1 MKKIFNKL
9 KNIGFKQ
16 QIKLFAHFSIL
27 SLTLFFLSNN
37 SYIRKLNL
45 MYGDYLTNTTYK
57 SRNTE
62 NSKDFVIIEIDDES
76 FNYLAKSFGSMRI
89 SIAKILHTIKT
100 YKPKCIVVN
109 YLFYGKGLGVE
120 GIYLTA
126 AANSATPIIFRA
138 ELTDNG
144 EYFTP
149 IEAFTSRAPR
159 FGFLAL
165 IPSEDNIIRKI
176 KIKEVVKDFDEQL
189 DLSSQVANI
198 LNPDHYNKNYNRN
211 ELAIK
216 YSTSKQDITTIKAKE
231 LLLNK
236 NQKYNLQN
244 KIIIIDGTASIYQ
257 NETQTPIGILP
268 ESTILI
274 NAIKTLISNQVPHIF
289 MNKYIIL
296 FIIAVTIIL
305 FSFINFYF
313 SISTSALITLVS
325 MITTLF
331 GYETAF
337 RNNIILPYLP
347 FMLTMIL
354 PGIYFWF
361 LRYIS
366 LQKQSKELIRL
377 ATLDSLTGLYSFKY
391 FTFLLQRAFIK
402 QKNKDNH
409 LYLAAIKFNKN
420 SSSKDK
426 NFADLPVDFLKTI
439 GKTIRTTQGK
449 KAIHGFSND
458 NNVCYTAFQSFTK
471 DQTYHKLTKILNTL
485 NKQIEKHQLNLTLK
499 TVLIDSKT
507 LNSDSSIHLIQML
520 QFMLQQKH
528 KTKKKIYEY
537 TPSELTN
544 SFSGAPTPAFPET
557 ELSYVTMQLS
567 EDKKDLEIMKKQINK
582 SMHEYTMAQ
591 KLTAMGQLSSYYAHE
606 LKNPMHNLLNIFD
619 VLEDPKETE
628 TEKKEILKLMRSEL
642 KRMIALSDNMRSYFR
657 QSSENTSEV
666 NINILISSTL
676 KLFEKKIRQNRIEI
690 SSDFD
695 KSIPSTL
702 LIEDQIK
709 QVILN
714 LLLNAMEAMPNGG
727 YLKISTFFLPP
738 VIKIIIKDSGTG
750 ITPVDLERIFE
761 AFFTTKQE
769 EGTGLG
775 LFACYNIIEQHG
787 GNIRAFSELDQ
798 GTTFEIIL
806 PT

>member
-1 MKKIFNKL
+1 MEKILYKL
-9 KNIGFKQ
+9 QKMGFKQ
-16 QIKLFAHFSIL
+16 HVKMFIHFSIL
-27 SLTLFFLSNN
+27 SLTLFSLSNN
-37 SYIRKLNL
+37 SYIKKLNL
-45 MYGDYLTNTTYK
+45 MYGDYLTNKTYK
-57 SRNTE
+57 LCDSKE
-62 NSKDFVIIEIDDES
+62 NKDFIIIEIDDES
-76 FNYLAKSFGSMRI
+76 FNYLAKSFGSIRI
-89 SIAKILHTIKT
+89 SIAKILHTIKK

-120 GIYLTA
+120 DIYLTA
-126 AANSATPIIFRA
+126 AANSENPIIFRA
-138 ELTDNG
+138 ELTNSK

-159 FGFLAL
+159 FGFLRT
-165 IPSEDNIIRKI
+165 IPSEDNIVRKI
-176 KIKEVVKDFDEQL
+176 KIKEIVKDFGKQL
-189 DLSSQVANI
+189 DISSQVADI
-198 LNPDHYNKNYNRN
+198 LDSKHNKRDNKNN
-211 ELAIK
+211 LTIK
-216 YSTSKQDITTIKAKE
+216 YSSMNKDIKTITAKE

-236 NQKYNLQN
+236 DQEYDFKD
-244 KIIIIDGTASIYQ
+244 KTIIIDGTASIYQ
-257 NETQTPIGILP
+257 NKILTPIGILP
-268 ESTILI
+268 ESLVLI
-274 NAIKTLISNQVPHIF
+274 NAIKTQLSNQTPHIF
-289 MNKYIIL
+289 MNKYVRL

-313 SISTSALITLVS
+313 SISTSTIITLTSLV
-325 MITTLF
+325 ITLF
-331 GYETAF
+331 GYEMAC
-337 RNNIILPYLP
+337 RNNIIMPYLP
-347 FMLTMIL
+347 FMLTIIL

-402 QKNKDNH
+402 QKSKNNN
-409 LYLAAIKFNKN
+409 LYLTAIKFNKDL
-420 SSSKDK
+420 SSKDK
-426 NFADLPVDFLKTI
+426 SFSDLPVDFLKAI
-439 GKTIRTTQGK
+439 GKTIKTTNDK
-449 KAIHGFSND
+449 KIIHGFSND
-458 NNVCYTAFQSFTK
+458 NNVCYIAFHSSTK
-471 DQTYHKLTKILNTL
+471 DKIYKKLIKIITILE
-485 NKQIEKHQLNLTLK
+485 KQIKKHQLTLTLK
-499 TVLIDSKT
+499 TVFLDSKT

-520 QFMLQQKH
+520 QFMLQQKN
-528 KTKKKIYEY
+528 KTKLKIYEY

-544 SFSGAPTPAFPET
+544 SFSSAPTPAFPET

-619 VLEDPKETE
+619 VLEDPDESE
-628 TEKKEILKLMRSEL
+628 TEKKEILQLMRSEL

-657 QSSENTSEV
+657 QSNENATEV
-666 NINILISSTL
+666 NINQLISSTL

-690 SSDFD
+690 SSEFD
-695 KSIPSTL
+695 KNIPSTL

-727 YLKISTFFLPP
+727 YLRISTFFLPP
-738 VIKIIIKDSGTG
+738 VIKIMIKDSGTG

-761 AFFTTKQE
+761 AFYTTKKE

-775 LFACYNIIEQHG
+775 LFACYNIVEQHG
-787 GNIRAFSELDQ
+787 GNIRASSEPDQ
-798 GTTFEIIL
+798 GTVFEIIL